1 MSETFTDHDLR
12 DQVTASLTGDAA
24 DFDVPGIV
32 DEIQAA
38 YGTVPIDQVPHAVYW
53 GIVERHDHSLASYDI
68 TERHET
74 NQERWNANHI

>member
-1 MSETFTDHDLR
+1 MTPRSRH
-12 DQVTASLTGDAA
+12 
-24 DFDVPGIV
+24 
-32 DEIQAA
+32 AA